1 MGSLSRGGPLFIG
14 LAAVAATLA
23 IGGVAAATIPSSSGT
38 FTACVAKARGTI
50 RLIDPTLGAK
60 SRRGRCVK
68 GEQKIAWNRRAPAG
82 SAGVTG
88 PQGTPGAA
96 GASGVVGAAGSAA
109 VSGFSGHVM
118 AVPSTPAGLV
128 RLVFGSPLGT
138 GTENGSESSVETLT
152 PNVPITIGNLTAL
165 ETAAPLPA
173 SDQISVHVNVNG
185 AAVLGCVIVHGD
197 TTCNSGSKSAI
208 VPAGSLVSIRIE
220 PDASFG
226 VTIPGFDL
234 LFGFEATSS

>member
-109 VSGFSGHVM
+109 VSGFSGQ
-118 AVPSTPAGLV
+118 AIAISSTGAGLFK
-128 RLVFGSPLGT
+128 LVYGAPEGISTSNATESVVQTLSPNAPT
-138 GTENGSESSVETLT
+138 KIS
-152 PNVPITIGNLTAL
+152 NLTVL
-165 ETAAPLPA
+165 QTAAPLPPN
-173 SDQISVHVNVNG
+173 DQITVSVDING
-185 AAVLGCVIVHGD
+185 SAALACVMVHGD
-197 TTCNSGSKSAI
+197 TTCNSGSKSAS
-208 VPAGSLVSIRIE
+208 VPAGSLLSIGID

-226 VTIPGFDL
+226 ATIPGFNL